1 MPNQQQYQSWSV
13 GQPTSSAPS
22 RSSLSYPTAQPRPSV
37 SKRRPSRV
45 HFNSHEAPANPTNQP
60 LPPQND
66 PYNPKWQNAIYDHG
80 VDSGKVSADQNHRPS
95 AATLVNND
103 VEPPLDRLGDFM
115 DKKPGTSF
123 SSNKH
128 PPGVQPLPEAHTPV
142 CIQSVSS
149 KKKKESRTILE
160 RQRRASI
167 STSQAKLDETLEQMT
182 ERLEKEKRRGLPV
195 NHRELYGLTDSQK
208 LQRDDDD
215 DKLQDPAPPE
225 PTRPRPDRATSEEF
239 DSDVLLD
246 ERDPRLTAKL
256 NPNVVLDRDEIE
268 LERLK
273 KMTFAQR
280 MSEKEKDKI
289 RFHIVCKQLATTV
302 CSHLIRVDAIPQQS
316 KIGTSFS

>member
-1 MPNQQQYQSWSV
+1 M
-13 GQPTSSAPS
+13 
-22 RSSLSYPTAQPRPSV
+22 
-37 SKRRPSRV
+37 SKRRLSRV

-80 VDSGKVSADQNHRPS
+80 VDSGKVSVDHNHRPS

-103 VEPPLDRLGDFM
+103 LEPPLDHLGDFM

-123 SSNKH
+123 SSDKH
-128 PPGVQPLPEAHTPV
+128 PPGVQPPPEAYTPG
-142 CIQSVSS
+142 CIQPVSS

-167 STSQAKLDETLEQMT
+167 STSQAKRDETLEQMT

-195 NHRELYGLTDSQK
+195 NHRELYGLADSKK
-208 LQRDDDD
+208 LQKDDDD
-215 DKLQDPAPPE
+215 DDELQDPAPPE
-225 PTRPRPDRATSEEF
+225 PTRLRPERATSEEF
-239 DSDVLLD
+239 NSDVLLD

-256 NPNVVLDRDEIE
+256 NPDAVLDRDEIE

-289 RFHIVCKQLATTV
+289 RFHIVCKRLATTM
-302 CSHLIRVDAIPQQS
+302 CSHLIRADAIPHS
-316 KIGTSFS
+316 N